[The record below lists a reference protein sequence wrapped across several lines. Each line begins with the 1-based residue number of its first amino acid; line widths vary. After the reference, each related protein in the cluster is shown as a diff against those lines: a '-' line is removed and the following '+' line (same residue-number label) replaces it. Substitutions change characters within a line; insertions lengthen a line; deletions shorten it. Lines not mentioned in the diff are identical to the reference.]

1 MKIGTQRRFV
11 LAALLSLTAGVTFA
25 SGSDSFGGGPSG
37 EQAQYNAGKAV
48 YAQRLACPDCAL
60 SGKRL
65 DKMLAQQVIGDMNIT
80 AKLTDDERQALLTY
94 LKLRFKL

>member
-1 MKIGTQRRFV
+1 
-11 LAALLSLTAGVTFA
+11 
-25 SGSDSFGGGPSG
+25 
-37 EQAQYNAGKAV
+37 
-48 YAQRLACPDCAL
+48 L

-65 DKMLAQQVIGDMNIT
+65 DKMLAQQMIGDMNIT